1 LGFVVQSYYNMY
13 GGATAQYP
21 MYGSGHGGMMNG
33 AAAAFYPYLQF
44 GEGSTGG
51 ANSYSNTSGQSYG
64 VQYPHHLF
72 QYSSINS
79 TTGGYPQHYGAPMSL
94 APTAALPSGLPSL
107 LWLLLI
113 YLAFNVS
120 TKFWTGKFD
129 FHRYICIV
137 SFTFPLY

>member
-1 LGFVVQSYYNMY
+1 
-13 GGATAQYP
+13 
-21 MYGSGHGGMMNG
+21 
-33 AAAAFYPYLQF
+33 
-44 GEGSTGG
+44 
-51 ANSYSNTSGQSYG
+51 
-64 VQYPHHLF
+64 
-72 QYSSINS
+72 
-79 TTGGYPQHYGAPMSL
+79 
-94 APTAALPSGLPSL
+94 LPSGLPSL